1 MLAGLAVE
9 IGQWD
14 NFVSAVQQRE
24 TEIGYW
30 AVRIWAGTTT
40 EAVCRV
46 DLEGGNAPTLVDP
59 RLPEDVR
66 RGERPATRNE
76 RIEAALEATREE
88 ILHNLGPGSN
98 SKFKILIYGP
108 KGNDLTSR
116 TVTVDQSSPFG
127 GPNALMVG
135 GASPVPSTPSTSPDF
150 GDIGDDPVV
159 RRMVFGVETILRGV
173 ERVMRMN
180 MQSTESIITLQNR
193 QTEANTRAG
202 LEQGRRLET
211 AINALAGVRQT
222 EQRSDAEG
230 RQTEQQ
236 AATRTALG
244 KEAVNG
250 IKDIIKT
257 VLMKDL
263 DPRMRAFA
271 SDSSLQELAE
281 VVMLNPELREALAD
295 PAMIAALRDP
305 EFRNDLS
312 ATLQHIK
319 VAAQHHTEAKKAAQ
333 QGA

>member
-9 IGQWD
+9 IGQWE

-24 TEIGYW
+24 TEVEYW

-59 RLPEDVR
+59 RLPDAVR
-66 RGERPATRNE
+66 RGERAATRNE

-88 ILHNLGPGSN
+88 LLHNLGPGPV
-98 SKFKILIYGP
+98 SKFKIHIYGP
-108 KGNDLTSR
+108 KAADLTSR
-116 TVTVDQSSPFG
+116 TVTVDQSGPFG

-135 GASPVPSTPSTSPDF
+135 GASPAPSTPMSPNVA
-150 GDIGDDPVV
+150 DIGDDPMV
-159 RRMVFGVETILRGV
+159 RRMVFGLETVLCGV
-173 ERVMRMN
+173 ERVLRLN
-180 MQSTESIITLQNR
+180 LQSTESIITLQNR

-222 EQRSDAEG
+222 EQRSEAEG

-257 VLMKDL
+257 VLMKDV
-263 DPRMRAFA
+263 DPRVRAFA
-271 SDSSLQELAE
+271 ADSSLQELAE

-312 ATLQHIK
+312 TTLQHIK
-319 VAAQHHTEAKKAAQ
+319 VAAQHHNESKKAAQ